1 MKNDFCPD
9 LMIALDRKA
18 KTDATLLRLCEETC
32 AGTIPYSKAAVL
44 SAMER
49 CDDAMDDV
57 WRSFK
62 PNALAAPT
70 ATQEMPCLT
79 N

>member
-9 LMIALDRKA
+9 LMIALERKT
-18 KTDATLLRLCEETC
+18 KIDAALLLLCEETC
-32 AGTIPYSKAAVL
+32 ADTIPYSKAAVL

-62 PNALAAPT
+62 PTVLAAPPD
-70 ATQEMPCLT
+70 AQECHA
-79 N
+79 